1 MQRHLIFNTIQ
12 PASILVLLYQN
23 RYNENN
29 NCLPTD
35 FSQEAENA
43 VHYAASMAKENQYN
57 MILFNLQSISIHA
70 LNAQAS
76 ADFFMNRP

>member
-12 PASILVLLYQN
+12 PASILVLLIKIGTMKTIIV
-23 RYNENN
+23 
-29 NCLPTD
+29 CTD

-57 MILFNLQSISIHA
+57 IILFNLQSISIHA

-76 ADFFMNRP
+76 ADFSMNKP